1 MDRILKEERKY
12 IAEIVKKI
20 IKSGANVVMIQKS
33 ILREAVN
40 ELALHFLAKK
50 GIMVVR
56 DVEREDVEFISKTIG
71 AIPVSHIDHLTPEK
85 LGTSEIIEEAILS
98 DDSKVLKVTG
108 NASKDTITIFMRG
121 SNQLVIE
128 EADRSIHDA
137 LCVIRSLIKNRGLI
151 CGGGAPEIEISQK
164 LMEWSRTLS
173 GPHQLVVKAYAEA
186 LEVIPETLA
195 ENSGLDTIKV
205 VTELKNRHMKGEK
218 FSGISL
224 RKFGII
230 EDMHSENVI

>member
-56 DVEREDVEFISKTIG
+56 DIEREDVEFISKTINC
-71 AIPVSHIDHLTPEK
+71 IPVSHIDHLTADK
-85 LGTSEIIEEAILS
+85 LGTCELIEESVLS

-108 NASKDTITIFMRG
+108 TQSKETITIFMRG
-121 SNQLVIE
+121 SNHLVIE

-137 LCVIRSLIKNRGLI
+137 LCVVRSLIKNRGFI

-164 LMEWSRTLS
+164 LIEWSRTLK
-173 GPHQLVVKAYAEA
+173 GPH
-186 LEVIPETLA
+186 
-195 ENSGLDTIKV
+195 
-205 VTELKNRHMKGEK
+205 
-218 FSGISL
+218 
-224 RKFGII
+224 
-230 EDMHSENVI
+230 